1 MKNKSLIV
9 PLVLCF
15 SCVILFFVAG
25 NRVAN
30 YWQTRMFL
38 LERERAAE
46 EHIENYVAGEVAL
59 AALTDRLPDIHG
71 IAAATGEEAFIFGAD
86 SNLLDKTSDTLP
98 ALLSITQSVTKPTWL
113 SERNF
118 SILTYPLATGEYIQ
132 VAKCRGYINN
142 LLRDAR
148 NSAIIVSLF
157 ALMVGFIALYGILY
171 RSLRPLKF
179 IDRAVL
185 DLAKGR
191 RPQKLNAAIKTEM
204 GIIGRIFNRL
214 IEGLA
219 SITGTLLK
227 ISEKVQ
233 LKNKDLSQISA
244 SVEEAAVE
252 NMTKVNELLSSME
265 TAETVLK
272 EGSAALERA
281 LGDAREGDSLVEQA
295 LLENSKGA
303 ALKRE
308 ITAGL
313 SDIEAVFTDI
323 NRNTMAITQIAEDTG
338 LLALNTAIKAAGA
351 GDEGKGFTV
360 IAQEVRQ
367 LTEKTASLVENIQ
380 EVATEVQDQRV
391 KVVQEI
397 QKSNDY
403 VQKTQTMIS
412 EARENFKA
420 ILLQIEE
427 TKKGMDRNMEK
438 TAEIKESTV
447 NISAAIE
454 EEIAS
459 AGEMRSFAVSLKEM
473 VASFEQTAAFFK
485 ELV

>member
-9 PLVLCF
+9 PLVVCF

-30 YWQTRMFL
+30 YLQTRIFL
-38 LERERAAE
+38 LERERTAE

-59 AALTDRLPDIHG
+59 AALTGRLPDVVG
-71 IAAATGEEAFIFGAD
+71 IAAVIGEEVFIFDAD
-86 SNLLDKTSDTLP
+86 YNLMKQTGDIILAVLP
-98 ALLSITQSVTKPTWL
+98 EKQSVTEPIWIG
-113 SERNF
+113 ERDL
-118 SILTYPLATGEYIQ
+118 SILAYPLATGGHIQ
-132 VAKCRGYINN
+132 VAKCRGYIND
-142 LLRDAR
+142 LLRDTR
-148 NSAIIVSLF
+148 NSAIVAGLF
-157 ALMVGFIALYGILY
+157 AILFGFITLYVILY
-171 RSLRPLKF
+171 RSLQPLKF
-179 IDRAVL
+179 IDRSVL
-185 DLAKGR
+185 ELAKGK
-191 RPQKLNAAIKTEM
+191 RPQKLNVAIKTEM
-204 GIIGRIFNRL
+204 GIIGRIFNSL

-219 SITGTLLK
+219 SITAVLLR

-233 LKNKDLSQISA
+233 LKNKELSEISV

-272 EGSAALERA
+272 QSSAALERA
-281 LGDAREGDSLVEQA
+281 LGDAREGDKSVEQA

-303 ALKRE
+303 SLKKE

-313 SDIEAVFTDI
+313 SDIEAVFAEI
-323 NRNTMAITQIAEDTG
+323 NRNTAAITQIAEDTG

-367 LTEKTASLVENIQ
+367 LTEKTTFLVENIQ
-380 EVATEVQDQRV
+380 EVATEVQSQRV
-391 KVVQEI
+391 KVIQEI

-403 VQKTQTMIS
+403 VQKTQEMIS
-412 EARENFKA
+412 EARENFA
-420 ILLQIEE
+420 TILLQIEE
-427 TKKGMDRNMEK
+427 AKKGMERNMEK

-459 AGEMRSFAVSLKEM
+459 AGEMRSFAASLKEM
-473 VASFEQTAAFFK
+473 AVSFDQTAAFFK